1 MLKVGLIQITSSD
14 QPADNLRTVSQM
26 IRDAHAQG
34 AQFIVTPEVTNCIS
48 ADRKHQAQVLS
59 LQDHDISLK
68 EFRALASELS
78 VWLMIGSLAL
88 KSGDPDGRFV
98 NRCFLIAPDGG
109 ISAQYDK
116 IHMFDVALSEAEIY
130 QESKGYRPGDA
141 ASIVTC
147 DFGAVGLSICYD
159 LRFPHLFRDL
169 AQAGAQIITVPSAF
183 ATISGEAHWHILLRA
198 RAIET
203 GCFIIAPAQTG
214 QHLAQTG
221 KQRKTYGHSLVV
233 SPWGEVL
240 LDAGTLTGISIV
252 EIDLENVE
260 NARRRI
266 PSLQH
271 DRKYQAPKCQT
282 PPQKTP

>member
-1 MLKVGLIQITSSD
+1 MKVALVQLTSGD
-14 QPADNLRTVSQM
+14 DPALNLLSTIAA
-26 IRDAHAQG
+26 IREAAGRG
-34 AQFIVTPEVTNCIS
+34 AEFVLTPEVTNCIS
-48 ADRKHQAQVLS
+48 ASRAHQTGVL
-59 LQDHDISLK
+59 QHEVDDITL
-68 EFRALASELS
+68 EGLRAEAADLG
-78 VWLMIGSLAL
+78 VWLSIGSLAL
-88 KSGDPDGRFV
+88 KTGDPDGRFA
-98 NRCFLIAPDGG
+98 NRSFMINPKGDIVAR
-109 ISAQYDK
+109 YDK
-116 IHMFDVALSEAEIY
+116 IHMFDVVLSEAEIY

-147 DFGAVGLSICYD
+147 DFGIVGLSICYD

-203 GCFIIAPAQTG
+203 GCFIIAAAQTG